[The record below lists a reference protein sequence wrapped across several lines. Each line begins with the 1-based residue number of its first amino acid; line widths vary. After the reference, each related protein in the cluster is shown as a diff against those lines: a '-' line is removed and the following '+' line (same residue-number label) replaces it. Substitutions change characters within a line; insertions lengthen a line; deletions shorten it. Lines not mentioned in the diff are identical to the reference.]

1 MPHIQIKRVYDPAA
15 PTDGLR
21 ILVDRLWPRGIRK
34 GALPYDLWAKDIT
47 PSPALRQWFHEDPVQ
62 RWPEFEQRYRIELDT
77 APTTDAFVDQ
87 LKDHKTITLLYAS
100 KDTAHN
106 HALIL
111 QDYLTQRLRPENN
124 H

>member
-34 GALPYDLWAKDIT
+34 GALSYDLWAKDIT

-62 RWPEFEQRYRIELDT
+62 RWPEFKQRYRIELDT

-111 QDYLTQRLRPENN
+111 QDYLTQRLHPESN

>member
-1 MPHIQIKRVYDPAA
+1 
-15 PTDGLR
+15 
-21 ILVDRLWPRGIRK
+21 RGIRK

-100 KDTAHN
+100 KDAVHN